1 MNQLQENLQ
10 ELLNSMSEED
20 TAILT
25 ENRFPYIFTKA
36 FYFLQDNP
44 NLYSQNDAFGLPD
57 ETFSSQDLKNITIG
71 CEQILE
77 GKGLRTDFPFEG
89 IGVRGC
95 HKLFELFHF
104 KFVNQRAHSSNKGG
118 FKDEMTFEHVID
130 KSTIKCHNLV

>member
-1 MNQLQENLQ
+1 MNQLQEKLQ
-10 ELLNSMSEED
+10 ELLNTMSEED

-36 FYFLQDNP
+36 FYFLQNKPDF
-44 NLYSQNDAFGLPD
+44 YSQNDAFGLPD

-77 GKGLRTDFPFEG
+77 GKGFRTEFPFENIG
-89 IGVRGC
+89 IRGC

-104 KFVNQRAHSSNKGG
+104 KFVNQRAYSSDRGG
-118 FKDEMTFEHVID
+118 FKDVMTFEHAVD
-130 KSTIKCHNLV
+130 KSVIKCYNLV